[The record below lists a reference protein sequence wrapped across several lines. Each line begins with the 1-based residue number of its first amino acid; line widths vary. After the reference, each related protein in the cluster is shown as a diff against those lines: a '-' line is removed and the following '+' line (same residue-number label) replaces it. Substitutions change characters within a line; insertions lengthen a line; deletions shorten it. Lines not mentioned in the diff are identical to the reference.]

1 MNISIIGNDYY
12 GLFNGILYAYYNRN
26 YNINIIDINKIDNN
40 KVDNKCNFFYHD
52 DTFQHKIKDINIIKV
67 YLDIL
72 TNIVFT
78 HNISTIQ
85 YSDIIFITKTFLTNN
100 ETNNNIIDIINKYAK
115 NKAIIIIKNSDEI
128 GFTDKI
134 IENNILRK
142 DLELYNIPDYIIKYT
157 PLDIFI
163 KQTDKIIIG
172 KTKQTTQEGLNKLK
186 SLFITL
192 NIIKNII
199 VTESKT
205 AELSKL
211 YNSLLIAQQLSTF
224 NIIKNISHDYDIN
237 YKDIIEINNIKQ
249 LSPNYELGNIGYTD
263 DTLSKDIDILSKQ
276 CKDNTFSKYIKDTDC
291 INNLNIIK
299 LCDKIERKKYNS
311 TILVLGYNYKNNM
324 CANNDRN
331 NNRLFDKLYDLLED
345 EAINEYDIDYDRIM
359 PSTNKYYDFI
369 LIMKHDKAYDYLIN
383 EILNKENV
391 KNKNIIDLTNF

>member
-40 KVDNKCNFFYHD
+40 KVDNKYNFFYHD
-52 DTFQHKIKDINIIKV
+52 DTFQHNIKDINIIKV

-78 HNISTIQ
+78 YDISTIQ

-163 KQTDKIIIG
+163 
-172 KTKQTTQEGLNKLK
+172 GLYYGATNMK
-186 SLFITL
+186 
-192 NIIKNII
+192 
-199 VTESKT
+199 E
-205 AELSKL
+205 
-211 YNSLLIAQQLSTF
+211 
-224 NIIKNISHDYDIN
+224 H
-237 YKDIIEINNIKQ
+237 
-249 LSPNYELGNIGYTD
+249 NIG
-263 DTLSKDIDILSKQ
+263 S
-276 CKDNTFSKYIKDTDC
+276 
-291 INNLNIIK
+291 
-299 LCDKIERKKYNS
+299 
-311 TILVLGYNYKNNM
+311 YK
-324 CANNDRN
+324 
-331 NNRLFDKLYDLLED
+331 
-345 EAINEYDIDYDRIM
+345 
-359 PSTNKYYDFI
+359 
-369 LIMKHDKAYDYLIN
+369 
-383 EILNKENV
+383 
-391 KNKNIIDLTNF
+391 